1 MTCNPAS
8 KEKTMKAQAT
18 SQTTKTSTRPAA
30 PERGDVYERV
40 TASIVAALEKGT
52 RPWLKP
58 WSRVDGEGA
67 AGLPL
72 RANGTPY
79 RGINVLLLWGA
90 AADAGYTAPMW
101 MTYKQAAEQGG
112 QVRKGERGSMV
123 VYANSF
129 TRTETDENGQDEE
142 REIPFLK
149 AYTVFNVAQIDGLKE
164 VDASPVPVLEKPQ
177 LIETA
182 EAFITGTGAVIRHG
196 GNRAFYAPGSD
207 HIQLPPVQAFR
218 DVESYTA
225 TKAHE
230 LIHWTGHAS
239 RTAREFGKRFGDQAY
254 AVEELVAE
262 LGAAFL
268 CAELDVT
275 VEPRC
280 DHASYLAHWLQVLKE
295 DKRAIFTAASQAQK
309 AIDWL
314 RESVPTP

>member
-1 MTCNPAS
+1 
-8 KEKTMKAQAT
+8 MKAQAT
-18 SQTTKTSTRPAA
+18 SKTRNTQAT
-30 PERGDVYERV
+30 ERNQAQPRVDVYERV
-40 TASIVAALEKGT
+40 TASIVRALEQGT
-52 RPWLKP
+52 RPWMKP
-58 WSRVDGEGA
+58 WSRIEGEGA

-90 AADAGYTAPMW
+90 AADAGYTSSTW
-101 MTYKQAAEQGG
+101 MTYKQAEAQGG
-112 QVRKGERGSMV
+112 RVRKGERGSMV
-123 VYANSF
+123 VFANSF
-129 TRTETDENGQDEE
+129 TKTETGENGQDEE

-164 VDASPVPVLEKPQ
+164 LDASPVPVLEKPQ
-177 LIETA
+177 LIERA

-218 DVESYTA
+218 DIESYTA

-239 RTAREFGKRFGDQAY
+239 RTAREFGRRFGDSAY
-254 AVEELVAE
+254 AIEELVAE
-262 LGAAFL
+262 MGAAFL
-268 CAELDVT
+268 CAELGVAI
-275 VEPRC
+275 EPRE

-314 RESVPTP
+314 QSFIEQDGG